1 MVDLFFDRI
10 IFGFLFIIVGVDI
23 FGLWI
28 VLVRKICGGVIN
40 NKWWVIM
47 FSCLIIWVIYIEV
60 IEEMFSFF
68 FINVL
73 WCFEVLCG
81 LVKVFRLDKGIY
93 FVGVVD
99 ELGI

>member
-28 VLVRKICGGVIN
+28 VLVRKIRGGVIN
-40 NKWWVIM
+40 NKRWVIM
-47 FSCLIIWVIYIEV
+47 FSCLIIRVIYIEV

-73 WCFEVLCG
+73 
-81 LVKVFRLDKGIY
+81 
-93 FVGVVD
+93 
-99 ELGI
+99 